1 MRMLWNFSNCS
12 DMEFKH
18 LSVLLSETIEGLNIK
33 SDGIYVDGTAGG
45 GGHSSEILKGLT
57 SGKLYSI
64 DRDPDAI
71 KTVTERFKDE
81 PCSQVVKGR
90 FGDMKELLKAY
101 GVEKVDGVLL
111 DIGVSSHQ
119 LDTAERGFSFH
130 EDAPLDMRMSQEG
143 ESAKSLVNN
152 LPYAELARIIGT
164 YGEDKFASS
173 IARAI
178 VRYRENEKEIETT
191 LELAEII
198 KSAVPQKVR
207 REGHP
212 ARQTFQA
219 IRIAVNDEFG
229 ELERGLDSAF
239 EMLNPGGRLAVITF
253 HSIEDR
259 ITKQRMAKWCTGCTC
274 PPDFPVCVC
283 GKTPQAKLVTR
294 KPLTASKE
302 ELEFNQRSRSA
313 KLRVCEKL

>member
-1 MRMLWNFSNCS
+1 MLWSFSSCS

-18 LSVLLSETIEGLNIK
+18 LPVLLAETIEGLNINPH
-33 SDGIYVDGTAGG
+33 GIYVDGTAGG
-45 GGHSSEILKGLT
+45 GGHSSEILKGLKD
-57 SGKLYSI
+57 GRLYSI

-71 KTVTERFKDE
+71 KTVSERFKDE
-81 PCSQVVKGR
+81 PCSVIVKGR
-90 FGDMKELLKAY
+90 FGDMKELMKAH

-143 ESAKSLVNN
+143 ESAAQLVNN

-178 VRYRENEKEIETT
+178 VRYRENNKEIETT

-198 KSAVPQKVR
+198 KSAVPQRVR

-239 EMLNPGGRLAVITF
+239 EMLSTGGRLAVITF

-259 ITKQRMAKWCTGCTC
+259 ITKQKMAKWCTGCTC
-274 PPDFPVCVC
+274 PADFPVCVC
-283 GKTPQAKLVTR
+283 GNKPQAKLITR
-294 KPLTASKE
+294 KPIVAGEE
-302 ELEFNQRSRSA
+302 ELSINPRSRSA

>member
-1 MRMLWNFSNCS
+1 
-12 DMEFKH
+12 MEFRH
-18 LSVLLSETIEGLNIK
+18 LSVLLSETIEGLNVK
-33 SDGIYVDGTAGG
+33 PDGIYVDGTAGG
-45 GGHSSEILKGLT
+45 GGHSSEILKRLK

-71 KTVTERFKDE
+71 KTVSERFKNE
-81 PCSQVVKGR
+81 PCSVIVKGR
-90 FGDMKELLKAY
+90 FGDMKQLLEER
-101 GVEKVDGVLL
+101 GVSSVDGVLL

-119 LDTAERGFSFH
+119 LDTASRGFSFH

-143 ESAKSLVNN
+143 QTAAQLVNT
-152 LPYAELARIIGT
+152 LPFAELARIIGT
-164 YGEDKFASS
+164 YGEDKYAAS

-178 VRYRENEKEIETT
+178 IRNREEKEIETT
-191 LELAEII
+191 LELAEIL

-219 IRIAVNDEFG
+219 LRIAVNDEFG
-229 ELERGLDSAF
+229 ELERGLESAF
-239 EMLNPGGRLAVITF
+239 EMLKPGGRLAVITF

-259 ITKQRMAKWCTGCTC
+259 ITKQAMQRWCTGCTC

-283 GKTPQAKLVTR
+283 GNKPKAKLVNR
-294 KPLTASKE
+294 KPLTASAE
-302 ELEFNQRSRSA
+302 ELAQNSRSRSA

>member
-1 MRMLWNFSNCS
+1 MSFT
-12 DMEFKH
+12 H
-18 LSVLLSETIEGLNIK
+18 LSVLLNETIDGLNIK
-33 SDGIYVDGTAGG
+33 PDGIYVDATAGG
-45 GGHSSEILKGLT
+45 GGHSSEILKRLKG
-57 SGKLYSI
+57 GMLYSI

-71 KTVTERFKDE
+71 KAVTERFMNE
-81 PCSQVVKGR
+81 PCSRIVKGR
-90 FGDMKELLKAY
+90 FGDMKTLLSSL
-101 GVEKVDGVLL
+101 GVDEVDGVLL

-143 ESAKSLVNN
+143 TTAAELVNT
-152 LPYAELARIIGT
+152 LSYAELAHIIGT

-173 IARAI
+173 IARSI
-178 VRYRENEKEIETT
+178 VKYREEVKEIETT

-198 KSAVPQKVR
+198 KSSVPQRVR

-212 ARQTFQA
+212 ARQSFQA
-219 IRIAVNDEFG
+219 LRIAVNDEFS

-239 EMLNPGGRLAVITF
+239 EMLRSGGRLAVITF

-259 ITKQRMAKWCTGCTC
+259 ITKQRMANWAKGCTC

-283 GKTPQAKLVTR
+283 NNKPKAKIITR
-294 KPLTASKE
+294 KPIAASEE
-302 ELEFNQRSRSA
+302 ELKKNQRSRSA

>member
-1 MRMLWNFSNCS
+1 
-12 DMEFKH
+12 MEFKH
-18 LSVLLSETIEGLNIK
+18 ISVLLHESIEGLNIK
-33 SDGIYVDGTAGG
+33 PQGIYVDGTAGG
-45 GGHSSEILKGLT
+45 GGHSSEILKHLDG
-57 SGKLYSI
+57 GMLYSI

-81 PCSQVVKGR
+81 SCSTIVKGR
-90 FGDMKELLKAY
+90 FGDMKELLASL

-143 ESAKSLVNN
+143 KTAAELVNT
-152 LPYAELARIIGT
+152 LPYAEIARIIGT

-178 VRYRENEKEIETT
+178 VKYREQKEIVTT

-198 KSAVPQKVR
+198 KSAVPQRVR

-219 IRIAVNDEFG
+219 FRIAVNDEFG

-239 EMLNPGGRLAVITF
+239 EMLNSGGRLAVITF

-259 ITKQRMAKWCTGCTC
+259 ITKQRMQKWCTGCTC

-283 GKTPQAKLVTR
+283 GKKPQAKLISR
-294 KPLTASKE
+294 KPIVASQE
-302 ELEFNQRSRSA
+302 ELAVNQRSRSA